1 MWLGNFAKA
10 SIKLFWVNRFDLNNL
25 IIMQT
30 YNEESDKGYFF
41 EIDIQYPDKLYEL
54 YNDLS
59 FLPERMKIEKVEKLV
74 IIYMTKLNML
84 ST

>member
-1 MWLGNFAKA
+1 
-10 SIKLFWVNRFDLNNL
+10 
-25 IIMQT
+25 MQT